1 MDALTALLSRRT
13 AQRFLPTP
21 VDAEVLD
28 RCLAAAHQAPCHKHT
43 WPWRFTV
50 VGPEARLVVTA
61 AAIELKSAGKPVS
74 EKQQAFFE
82 SQFAHPGALVAV
94 SQVVAADAERARE
107 DYAACA
113 AAIQNL
119 QVAATAHG
127 LHAKWSTGAL
137 TRHPEVL
144 RILGLPTGEEVVG
157 LVWVGVGMDP
167 PNVVRPPLTEVVRRV
182 P

>member
-1 MDALTALLSRRT
+1 MDTLTAIHARRT
-13 AQRFLPTP
+13 AQRFLPEP
-21 VDAEVLD
+21 VDATVVD

-50 VGPEARLVVTA
+50 VGPEARPVVTA
-61 AAIELKSAGKPVS
+61 AAIALKAAGKPVS

-94 SQVVAADAERARE
+94 SQVVSTDPERARE

-119 QVAATAHG
+119 QLAATAQG
-127 LHAKWSTGAL
+127 IQAKWSTGAL

-144 RILGLPTGEEVVG
+144 RVLGLPAGEEVVG
-157 LVWVGVGMDP
+157 LVWLGTGMEPPSVG
-167 PNVVRPPLTEVVRRV
+167 RPPLEQVVRRV

>member
-1 MDALTALLSRRT
+1 MDALTALHARRT

-21 VDAEVLD
+21 VDPEVLD

-50 VGPEARLVVTA
+50 VGPEARAVVTA
-61 AAIELKSAGKPVS
+61 AAIELKAAGKSVS
-74 EKQQAFFE
+74 EKQHAFFL

-94 SQVVAADAERARE
+94 TQVVAADPERARE

-119 QVAATAHG
+119 QVAATAQG
-127 LHAKWSTGAL
+127 LHTKWSTGSL
-137 TRHPEVL
+137 TRHPEVQ
-144 RILGLPTGEEVVG
+144 RILGLPGGEDVVG
-157 LVWVGVGMDP
+157 LVWVGEGMEP
-167 PNVVRPPLTEVVRRV
+167 PNVVRPSLAEVVRRV